1 MSKAFKKAVSAI
13 LGLTLCAGMCACN
26 QTQPGTSAS
35 GEPDASGAVEASGAD
50 ADTDAVYGGEA
61 VVGITQEPSSFDPH
75 TAVAAGDKELIFNI
89 YEGLYKFDST
99 GTLNPCLATDCEIS
113 EDSSVYTFTIR
124 EGVTFH
130 NGDTLDADDVVY
142 SLKRAAGLLD
152 SQDGTA
158 LVTELDCIKDVE
170 KSDDGKVVVTLESG
184 NSELLSYFTTGII
197 PDGYDNCEAA
207 PVGTGPFMFD
217 SYTIGENVTLVKNPN
232 YWQDGLPYLD
242 TVTFK
247 ICADMDSGL
256 LELQNGNIDIFPYLD
271 SIRAEQLDTT
281 QFTIESNGSNM
292 VQIFALNNAV
302 APLDDARVREA
313 INLAINREDIIEVTM
328 GGAGVE
334 LTTAMSPAMGS
345 YYDTSLDGTY
355 SQNIDE
361 AKALLAEA
369 GYPDGF
375 ELTVTVPSNYLVH
388 VNTAVE
394 LASELSA
401 VGIDLEIEQV
411 DWATWLESVY
421 TNREYESTVICLTS
435 DYAPYDVLQRYA
447 SDSSDNFIN
456 YSNSEVDELL
466 AEIPTL
472 ADTEAKTELYHQI
485 LNILVEDNA
494 SCYIQDPTTLTAV
507 SVRLTGYS
515 VYPMYVQDMSQ
526 VKVVE

>member
-1 MSKAFKKAVSAI
+1 MSKAFKKAVFATLFPVLCISLFACKSELPGEKSQVE
-13 LGLTLCAGMCACN
+13 LG
-26 QTQPGTSAS
+26 PDTSIA
-35 GEPDASGAVEASGAD
+35 DASE
-50 ADTDAVYGGEA
+50 TEDAVYGGDA

-113 EDSSVYTFTIR
+113 DDASVYTFTIR

-152 SQDGTA
+152 TQDGTA
-158 LVTELDCIKDVE
+158 LVPELDGIKDVT
-170 KSDDGKVVVTLESG
+170 KNGDGQVVVTLESG
-184 NSELLSYFTTGII
+184 NSELLSYFTVGII
-197 PDGYDNCEAA
+197 PDGYDDCDAA
-207 PVGTGPFMFD
+207 PVGTGPFKFD
-217 SYTIGENVTLVKNPN
+217 SYTIGENVVLVKNEN

-271 SIRAEQLDTT
+271 SVRAEQLDPS

-302 APLDDARVREA
+302 EPLNDPKVREA
-313 INLAINREDIIEVTM
+313 INLAINRQDIIQVTM

-355 SQNIDE
+355 AQDIE
-361 AKALLAEA
+361 KAKSLLTEA

-375 ELTVTVPSNYLVH
+375 KLTVTVPSNYLVH

-411 DWATWLESVY
+411 DWATWLDTVY
-421 TNREYESTVICLTS
+421 SNRQYESTVICLTS
-435 DYAPYDVLQRYA
+435 DYAPYDVLQRYS

-456 YSNSEVDELL
+456 YSNSEVDALL

-472 ADTEAKTELYHQI
+472 ADDAAKTAAYHEI
-485 LNILVEDNA
+485 LNIMVEDNA

-507 SVRLTGYS
+507 STRLTGYS

-526 VKVVE
+526 VKLAE